1 MKNKYIN
8 KIDLVKKRIKNNE
21 RDIFISN
28 IKKLD
33 WRGYEVESLKDGR
46 KIVIVKPGDKRGKIN
61 ELLILNY

>member
-21 RDIFISN
+21 RDIFLSN

-46 KIVIVKPGDKRGKIN
+46 KIVIVKPVDKRGKIN